1 MAIEFHTNNER
12 ECYDIIDEDSDQS
25 HDGDGAKELI
35 ARVYD
40 REYALLITYLLNK
53 FKKQARE

>member
-1 MAIEFHTNNER
+1 MNFILKENDER

-25 HDGDGAKELI
+25 HDGDEAKELI

-40 REYALLITYLLNK
+40 RYYAILITDYLN
-53 FKKQARE
+53 RR